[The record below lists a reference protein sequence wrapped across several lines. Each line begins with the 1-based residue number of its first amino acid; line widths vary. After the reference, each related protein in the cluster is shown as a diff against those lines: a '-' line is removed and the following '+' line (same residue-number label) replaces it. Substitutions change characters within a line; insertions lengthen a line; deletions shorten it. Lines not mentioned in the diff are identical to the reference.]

1 MSLTW
6 HIIRH
11 GMEKPKTKFIVWLE
25 DAMHKRGGYDYRKS
39 DLSRDLGVTAVTIS
53 VWFKGGVPDDENIR
67 RLALH
72 FRVNAAFLYDLLDRK
87 PPPDYD
93 PVSDAIMGIIYRL
106 PTAAKARLLKE
117 AQELEK
123 YETKKKQGD

>member
-1 MSLTW
+1 
-6 HIIRH
+6 
-11 GMEKPKTKFIVWLE
+11 
-25 DAMHKRGGYDYRKS
+25 MHKRGGYDYRKA
-39 DLSRDLGVTAVTIS
+39 DLARDLDVRSMTIS
-53 VWFKGGVPDDENIR
+53 GWFGGGVPDDENIR

-72 FRVNAAFLYDLLDRK
+72 FGVTVGFLYQLIDRK